1 MGIVDRLFSG
11 RFWALALKELN
22 QILRN
27 KELVF
32 LLIFPPTIQLVVFGL
47 ALNPEVQNITLGIV
61 DQSNTPSSRE
71 LVSAFTEN
79 HVFKT
84 ERYNLSAPALGQEVE
99 AGQVTVGLVIPPK
112 FNSDLQQDDASAQV
126 QVLINAVDA
135 NTAGIASGYIT
146 QIVSEFSDRFD
157 EVNAAPGGSL
167 RENVDSSQPPASIAP
182 QIVYLYNPGLDS
194 TWFFVPGVLGVV
206 VLLNS
211 SLVSSATVVREKELG
226 TLEQLLMT
234 PAAAWEILLAKV
246 VPIWVMIVGDAILA
260 LGIGHLLF
268 GVPIHSFGLFLV
280 LSGSFVLVG
289 IGIGVMLATYSR
301 NQQQAQLTSFFVT
314 LPVIQFSGAIS
325 PIESMPVVFRY
336 LSLLNPLNHYIVILR
351 GLLLKG
357 VGLDVLWPNA
367 LALLFFAT
375 ILMAVS
381 INRFRAQQ
389 S

>member
-1 MGIVDRLFSG
+1 MKIVDRLFSG

-32 LLIFPPTIQLVVFGL
+32 LLIFPPTIQLVIFGL

-61 DQSNTPSSRE
+61 DQSNTPNSRE
-71 LVSAFTEN
+71 LVAAFTEN

-84 ERYNLSAPALGQEVE
+84 VRYNLSAPALGQEVE
-99 AGQVTVGLVIPPK
+99 AGEVTVGLVIPPK
-112 FNSDLQQDDASAQV
+112 FNSDLQEDDKSAQV

-146 QIVSEFSDRFD
+146 QIVSQFS
-157 EVNAAPGGSL
+157 NQL
-167 RENVDSSQPPASIAP
+167 DSSQPPPAIDP
-182 QIVYLYNPGLDS
+182 QIIYLYNPGLDS

-226 TLEQLLMT
+226 TIEQLLMT
-234 PAAAWEILLAKV
+234 PATAWEILLAKV
-246 VPIWVMIVGDAILA
+246 VPIWVMIVGDALLA

-280 LSGSFVLVG
+280 LSGLFVMVG
-289 IGIGVMLATYSR
+289 IGIGVMLATFSR
-301 NQQQAQLTSFFVT
+301 NQQQAQLVSFFVT

-325 PIESMPVVFRY
+325 PIESMPIVFRY
-336 LSLLNPLNHYIVILR
+336 LSLLNPLNHYVVILR

-367 LALLFFAT
+367 LALLFFAML
-375 ILMAVS
+375 LMAVS
-381 INRFRAQQ
+381 VNRFRAQQ